1 MKSHERE
8 RMENLVRSMA
18 RPAIAEE
25 RLALLPDGSI
35 RLQLKTSWRDG
46 TQFLLFTPSEF
57 IEKLIALVP
66 LPKFHLTRYYGVFAK
81 ASKYR
86 DKLPDR
92 PPPKPDD
99 ADDPNASSP
108 QPTPPRKN
116 KLLSSSKRPGGK
128 KRAHKIRWAALL
140 KRTFAIDVLQ
150 CSKCKSRM
158 SLVAVVCDSPTI
170 QTTLTAMGLSPR
182 PPPIAPAKR
191 TRLWGGG
198 QTLEAWDSTGFDVSE
213 SHTAS
218 NSHALIDGDFYPD

>member
-1 MKSHERE
+1 
-8 RMENLVRSMA
+8 MEKRVRYMA

-92 PPPKPDD
+92 Y
-99 ADDPNASSP
+99 
-108 QPTPPRKN
+108 
-116 KLLSSSKRPGGK
+116 
-128 KRAHKIRWAALL
+128 
-140 KRTFAIDVLQ
+140 AIDVLQ
-150 CSKCKSRM
+150 CSQCKLGRSRM
-158 SLVAVVCDSPTI
+158 RRVAVICDSPTI
-170 QTTLTAMGLSPR
+170 QTTLTAMGISPR
-182 PPPIAPAKR
+182 PPPIAPPKR
-191 TRLWGGG
+191 TRLWGEGK
-198 QTLEAWDSTGFDVSE
+198 TLEAWDRNGFDVSE
-213 SHTAS
+213 SDNAS
-218 NSHALIDGDFYPD
+218 NRHPLIDGDFYPD

>member
-8 RMENLVRSMA
+8 RMENLVRYMA

-99 ADDPNASSP
+99 ADD
-108 QPTPPRKN
+108 QMIQM
-116 KLLSSSKRPGGK
+116 LHHLSSLH
-128 KRAHKIRWAALL
+128 RARINSCLHPKDRAEKNAHI
-140 KRTFAIDVLQ
+140 
-150 CSKCKSRM
+150 KS
-158 SLVAVVCDSPTI
+158 A
-170 QTTLTAMGLSPR
+170 GLN
-182 PPPIAPAKR
+182 
-191 TRLWGGG
+191 
-198 QTLEAWDSTGFDVSE
+198 F
-213 SHTAS
+213 
-218 NSHALIDGDFYPD
+218 